1 MDTLQA
7 RLDDVRARHAAGD
20 YGGAEVEVLLLGIR
34 AQWAR
39 ENPTTRTEVDGAPAS
54 PQPVH
59 NEGVVADQVDG
70 GDQVGSGGSTRMTR
84 GVIRAADVGVGIVQ
98 ARVQRLAAARSSN
111 ADSRHRSPQQS
122 GVKPTSATHVS
133 AGRDRGIA
141 LAYGY
146 FKKLSDKID
155 VPKLLEGRHDL
166 ITWIESIE
174 TQPEI
179 TGLKKFVDGNVE
191 TLDKDDSELWSEFR
205 AAHRLT
211 FMVILRCCLLLVQV
225 ALKPCRLRVDAS
237 YQAWQY
243 IMRTYKAI
251 DDLYI
256 SQLEKKLTNI
266 RMEEQESAT
275 KYCNRARRVLA
286 NLQMACVDYSVVS
299 YVTHD
304 KQASKTSSTKDADS
318 SGGNAC
324 GETAS
329 CSIVGVVEPAIS
341 LVLEAGEDFKAVTDA
356 VQANPTVV
364 LLDYGYSHHLMGTE
378 EAFVKMQPSD
388 DVRHVRGFNEALQ
401 SIRAEAP
408 SLCKG
413 RSGSRSSSP
422 TCSTFRTST
431 EVVALRTIAFATKS
445 TPDMWH
451 ARLAHA
457 GVNTIKS
464 SAKHEVAAGLDMK
477 KLTADDLL
485 CASYVGSKIAWHT
498 FPDQGSD
505 AENALDVPVA
515 KKSNV
520 LVVFEKWLKVVERQT
535 SKTVKMLYSDRGGEF
550 LDRAFT
556 DLIEDKGILHNLT
569 CPYTPQ
575 QNDMAEREMRTTND
589 TWLCDR
595 PCGTP
600 STPPT
605 DSSSVHPPLLVA
617 DDKLDEDDANNVTPS
632 LPPPVQWS
640 SSATGDE
647 ERLGTSPAA
656 PTSCIAGVQRDTEK
670 VSDGKRQTTGESSTL
685 KKTAET
691 PSAEAPTVEKLS
703 AEAPTSR
710 EPSAEELLTRE
721 QLDDD
726 SSSNVVE
733 VVGAS
738 GGDEGE
744 TLIGEQSDNSDVV
757 EVAVKEAKLQDDIDL
772 PELDPDMHAN
782 PEHRWDIANMTVKEA
797 LASWK
802 GKAVK
807 AAMDEGTRS
816 LISNGTW
823 ELVERP
829 RRVNIMKNRWVL
841 MMKYHVDDT
850 VAREKDR
857 LIVKGFMQL
866 DMKKAFMQ
874 SKLDRV
880 LYMYQPDY
888 YNDGTGRVCKLLKS
902 LYGLKQTLLLWYK
915 ALNDELSG
923 ADWKKSQVDEAL
935 NFKVGDDGVAGW
947 VLMYVDDLLAA
958 SSSTAMLK
966 ELKVLLEVA
975 FELCEISPVE
985 KYLVLEI
992 VRDRSARNL
1001 WLPQQVYVD
1010 NLRRRFINEEQTGRV
1025 PKTPISVD
1033 AYAELKFDNEEF

>member
-1 MDTLQA
+1 MVGISRCSSSDLHGHFEV
-7 RLDDVRARHAAGD
+7 LFAAG
-20 YGGAEVEVLLLGIR
+20 
-34 AQWAR
+34 
-39 ENPTTRTEVDGAPAS
+39 
-54 PQPVH
+54 
-59 NEGVVADQVDG
+59 
-70 GDQVGSGGSTRMTR
+70 
-84 GVIRAADVGVGIVQ
+84 
-98 ARVQRLAAARSSN
+98 
-111 ADSRHRSPQQS
+111 
-122 GVKPTSATHVS
+122 
-133 AGRDRGIA
+133 
-141 LAYGY
+141 
-146 FKKLSDKID
+146 
-155 VPKLLEGRHDL
+155 
-166 ITWIESIE
+166 
-174 TQPEI
+174 
-179 TGLKKFVDGNVE
+179 
-191 TLDKDDSELWSEFR
+191 
-205 AAHRLT
+205 
-211 FMVILRCCLLLVQV
+211 
-225 ALKPCRLRVDAS
+225 
-237 YQAWQY
+237 
-243 IMRTYKAI
+243 AI
-251 DDLYI
+251 
-256 SQLEKKLTNI
+256 
-266 RMEEQESAT
+266 
-275 KYCNRARRVLA
+275 
-286 NLQMACVDYSVVS
+286 
-299 YVTHD
+299 
-304 KQASKTSSTKDADS
+304 
-318 SGGNAC
+318 
-324 GETAS
+324 
-329 CSIVGVVEPAIS
+329 GVVEPAIS

-413 RSGSRSSSP
+413 RSGSR
-422 TCSTFRTST
+422 
-431 EVVALRTIAFATKS
+431 
-445 TPDMWH
+445 
-451 ARLAHA
+451 
-457 GVNTIKS
+457 
-464 SAKHEVAAGLDMK
+464 
-477 KLTADDLL
+477 
-485 CASYVGSKIAWHT
+485 
-498 FPDQGSD
+498 
-505 AENALDVPVA
+505 
-515 KKSNV
+515 
-520 LVVFEKWLKVVERQT
+520 
-535 SKTVKMLYSDRGGEF
+535 
-550 LDRAFT
+550 
-556 DLIEDKGILHNLT
+556 
-569 CPYTPQ
+569 
-575 QNDMAEREMRTTND
+575 
-589 TWLCDR
+589 
-595 PCGTP
+595 PCRWTRTP

-757 EVAVKEAKLQDDIDL
+757 EVAVKEAKLRYTLLDDAEDDIDL